1 MLAVDG
7 VYPDRENISSGSY
20 PVTMDFYA
28 VYRADNS
35 NENVPKVIEW
45 ILSDEGQRLIE
56 ESGYSRLI
64 INLLAKQYNSL
75 LIINYFKEVFFMKNI
90 PVIKDMVEDI
100 VKICDPLQ
108 IFLVSAKKNSKG
120 EITRFKLCIVAWS
133 ASLMGI
139 WIWSSAPAGSGRT
152 GTRAIPPSAC

>member
-56 ESGYSRLI
+56 ESGYSG
-64 INLLAKQYNSL
+64 
-75 LIINYFKEVFFMKNI
+75 V
-90 PVIKDMVEDI
+90 
-100 VKICDPLQ
+100 
-108 IFLVSAKKNSKG
+108 
-120 EITRFKLCIVAWS
+120 
-133 ASLMGI
+133 
-139 WIWSSAPAGSGRT
+139 
-152 GTRAIPPSAC
+152 